1 MNQQMIFSFQSSQT
15 WSCQKW
21 PLQGI
26 DQEEEEE
33 EKTGNLSSLEWMRVV
48 VVGDVCGWVE
58 EEGWRERDC

>member
-15 WSCQKW
+15 WSRQKW

-26 DQEEEEE
+26 DQEEEE

-48 VVGDVCGWVE
+48 VVGGVCGWVE
-58 EEGWRERDC
+58 GAGWRERDY